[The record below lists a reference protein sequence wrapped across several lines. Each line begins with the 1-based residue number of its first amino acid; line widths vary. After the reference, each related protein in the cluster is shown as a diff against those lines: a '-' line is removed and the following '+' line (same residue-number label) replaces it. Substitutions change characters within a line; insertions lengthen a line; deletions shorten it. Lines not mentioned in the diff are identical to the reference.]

1 MEADKDK
8 LLRNNLIEGK
18 KNAFE
23 EIYETYWED
32 LYIYVARILDHE
44 SDVEDI
50 VQEVFVKLWR
60 IKDKIHQIDS
70 LKAYLLIMAK
80 NTVFKYLSKKQNRLM
95 YEGRLQEFANVQHLD
110 PEQEFYSTQ
119 LANIID
125 VEIASLPT
133 KMQRIF
139 LLSRKHQLSHKEI
152 ATLLQISDQ
161 TVKKQINNSLRYL
174 KERIRKII

>member
-44 SDVEDI
+44 SEVEDI

-60 IKDKIHQIDS
+60 IKDKIHRIDS
-70 LKAYLLIMAK
+70 LKA
-80 NTVFKYLSKKQNRLM
+80 
-95 YEGRLQEFANVQHLD
+95 
-110 PEQEFYSTQ
+110 
-119 LANIID
+119 
-125 VEIASLPT
+125 
-133 KMQRIF
+133 
-139 LLSRKHQLSHKEI
+139 
-152 ATLLQISDQ
+152 
-161 TVKKQINNSLRYL
+161 
-174 KERIRKII
+174 